1 VACAGIV
8 AVRWPAAG
16 NRQDR
21 GPHAGLT
28 WTRDRS
34 WDANRCWIWNW
45 PRAVDLQW
53 QPPTARRGVS
63 SEVAVQLSI
72 RNLQVVWRAT
82 VVRCIAKAAE
92 FEDSSVAEIPDNR
105 DVTATST
112 ANRGQYVRRGRRL
125 EYFTIAYNSLEGAAS
140 IIAGLL
146 AGSVSLV
153 GFGLDSMIEV
163 ASGAALLWRLH
174 HDMDTLRREQA
185 ERTALRTVGA
195 CFVALA
201 LYIVYE
207 SSSTLIR
214 QVPPERSIA
223 GIVIASAS
231 VIVMPLLARAK
242 PRVGRQ
248 IGSGAMHADSKQA
261 DFCGYLCGI
270 LLGGLLLN
278 AFLGWWWMDPVAG
291 LVMVP
296 IIAKEG
302 IAGLRAKACCDDC
315 RID

>member
-1 VACAGIV
+1 MEC
-8 AVRWPAAG
+8 
-16 NRQDR
+16 
-21 GPHAGLT
+21 L
-28 WTRDRS
+28 
-34 WDANRCWIWNW
+34 
-45 PRAVDLQW
+45 
-53 QPPTARRGVS
+53 
-63 SEVAVQLSI
+63 
-72 RNLQVVWRAT
+72 
-82 VVRCIAKAAE
+82 
-92 FEDSSVAEIPDNR
+92 EIPDIR
-105 DVTATST
+105 DVAPTST
-112 ANRGQYVRRGRRL
+112 ANREQYVRRGQRL

-174 HDMDTLRREQA
+174 YDMDSSRREQV
-185 ERTALRTVGA
+185 ERTALRAVGA
-195 CFVALA
+195 CFIELA

-207 SSSTLIR
+207 SISTLIR

-242 PRVGRQ
+242 RRVARQ
-248 IGSGAMHADSKQA
+248 IGSGAMRADSKQA
-261 DFCGYLCGI
+261 DFCSYLCGI

-302 IAGLRAKACCDDC
+302 VAGVRAKACCVL
-315 RID
+315 RPQLRAGLLP